1 METMFGDAT
10 YTVSFEDGQETGVPG
25 TLSTPSR
32 ARSNSPFPDPHGYS
46 PVPLRRPPG
55 VRVRHRGRKAGRGR
69 PPDVPPEDT
78 ELDRVENVGHHGDRI
93 VVLSARIEN
102 ADGMRHVLDR
112 LSELDEV
119 DRVIDELDQRVDDN
133 CALFLRVDKQAAFGG
148 EVRLG
153 PGITV
158 RAKVE
163 AYPAKKEAAVE
174 NARETLG
181 RLADDSDDNG
191 DDSDTS
197 DDDTSDD
204 DASGDDDTSDES

>member
-1 METMFGDAT
+1 VASVPFHYVDLRTFSYET
-10 YTVSFEDGQETGVPG
+10 EDE
-25 TLSTPSR
+25 R
-32 ARSNSPFPDPHGYS
+32 
-46 PVPLRRPPG
+46 
-55 VRVRHRGRKAGRGR
+55 
-69 PPDVPPEDT
+69 
-78 ELDRVENVGHHGDRI
+78 RVEAALRTFLPEEFEVERDESQGHHGDRI

-112 LSELDEV
+112 LSGLDEV

-133 CALFLRVDKQAAFGG
+133 CALFLRVDKQAAFRG

-174 NARETLG
+174 NARETLS
-181 RLADDSDDNG
+181 RLRDDG
-191 DDSDTS
+191 D
-197 DDDTSDD
+197 
-204 DASGDDDTSDES
+204 A